1 MTIQV
6 QITAYDRIPLL
17 LQCIEHLRKSLSY
30 AERTL
35 CVTCEYNIFLDHCAC
50 SESAIR
56 IMRTLAEAGD
66 ERFRHCYC
74 TDSSTPIG
82 ADLNIL
88 RSIENVEDD
97 DYNHVFA
104 IKLDSDVLVS
114 EHFVHDMVVLANKF
128 NGMATSTMYG
138 KDPLDVKIAN
148 SNNITKWAMSGA
160 NFCIDVRQL
169 NKLLPMATAL
179 IKTYKQNGHNPATTA
194 EEWKVM
200 KDLLRLYA
208 PLHNEMNS
216 PHRDFLLNSDVP
228 NTGSDAMIAV
238 AAWCHGI
245 PIVSYT
251 VNRAIHPSDTGVNT
265 TREFWEQHYA
275 GVTLD
280 ELPPADPSKFKFV

>member
-1 MTIQV
+1 MIYV
-6 QITAYDRIPLL
+6 NITAYDRLDLFKECLERVYDSLL
-17 LQCIEHLRKSLSY
+17 SWSKSCPIGI
-30 AERTL
+30 AGNGQI
-35 CVTCEYNIFLDHCAC
+35 NIFLDGA
-50 SESAIR
+50 SEFTNVKI
-56 IMRTLAEAGD
+56 
-66 ERFRHCYC
+66 
-74 TDSSTPIG
+74 DSWVYGHNTVKLHPLEGSQRLG

-88 RSIENVEDD
+88 RSLSDFTQVKSSFH
-97 DYNHVFA
+97 YV
-104 IKLDSDVLVS
+104 IKLDSDVMVS
-114 EHFVHDMVVLANKF
+114 RNFVHDMVMLASKF
-128 NGMATSTMYG
+128 DGIATSNLYG
-138 KDPLDVKIAN
+138 KDPLDVKMAN
-148 SNNITKWAMSGA
+148 SHNITKWAMSGA
-160 NFCIDVRQL
+160 NFCVSLENL

-245 PIVSYT
+245 PIVSYA

-265 TREFWEQHYA
+265 TKEFHAQHYA

-280 ELPPADPSKFKFV
+280 ELPPADPAKFKFV

>member
-1 MTIQV
+1 MRLKI
-6 QITAYDRIPLL
+6 QITAYDRINLL
-17 LQCIEHLRKSLSY
+17 KECVLRIQESALELRNTHNSLIYETAVFADHRVDSREY
-30 AERTL
+30 AEIVQAMRDFGVLTL
-35 CVTCEYNIFLDHCAC
+35 GTY
-50 SESAIR
+50 
-56 IMRTLAEAGD
+56 
-66 ERFRHCYC
+66 
-74 TDSSTPIG
+74 TDKPIG
-82 ADLNIL
+82 ADRNIL
-88 RSIENVEDD
+88 CSLSQWC
-97 DYNHVFA
+97 DYGDEKTYIV
-104 IKLDSDVLVS
+104 KLDSDILVARN
-114 EHFVHDMVVLANKF
+114 FLHDMVVLANHF
-128 NGMATSTMYG
+128 NGMSTSNLYG
-138 KDPLDVKIAN
+138 RDPLNVKRAN

-160 NFCIDVRQL
+160 NFCVSL
-169 NKLLPMATAL
+169 ENLEKLLPMATAL

-280 ELPPADPSKFKFV
+280 DLPPAEPSKFKFV

>member
-1 MTIQV
+1 MRIHIA
-6 QITAYDRIPLL
+6 ITAYDRLDL
-17 LQCIEHLRKSLSY
+17 FEQCIRSVKASAAFAQKRFLMDEECEIEVVADRNEDSDEF
-30 AERTL
+30 AEI
-35 CVTCEYNIFLDHCAC
+35 N
-50 SESAIR
+50 R
-56 IMRTLAEAGD
+56 ISGECWMVNGT
-66 ERFRHCYC
+66 HK
-74 TDSSTPIG
+74 DSPLG

-88 RSIENVEDD
+88 RSLQFVGNSIDEDV
-97 DYNHVFA
+97 YA
-104 IKLDSDVLVS
+104 IKLDSDVIVGKN
-114 EHFVHDMVVLANKF
+114 FVHDMVVLAMHSK
-128 NGMATSTMYG
+128 GMATSNLYG
-138 KDPLDVKIAN
+138 RDPLNVKLEN
-148 SNNITKWAMSGA
+148 CNNITRWAMSGA
-160 NFCIDVRQL
+160 NFCIHADHLERI
-169 NKLLPMATAL
+169 LPMATAL

-194 EEWKVM
+194 EEWRVM

-208 PLHNEMNS
+208 PLHNPDNS

-280 ELPPADPSKFKFV
+280 DLPPADPSKFKFV